1 MVMGL
6 FEMFGMGAAR
16 AGDARAPTLAPAES
30 FFQGDAL
37 ALLQAARAGDEPRV
51 RELVARGTDPNSHG
65 PASASKATPQV
76 SLLGYAV
83 SQHDG
88 RAAALLIAYGANP
101 LAEARPE
108 DGNDFV
114 LPLVRGDA
122 QALDLLYQ
130 LFPMARI
137 PPEVQSRNAFSA
149 LGFDCRPCLE
159 VMLRRG
165 LPPGVEDPAH
175 YSLFM
180 KALLGDNLDMAEW
193 LLVDVKVPLTAQT
206 VRGVNAPNMV
216 QRALEQTYKPGTSTW
231 ARYQRFRAVME
242 DRGVR
247 FPVETA
253 AQVRERLHLK

>member
-1 MVMGL
+1 MGL

-16 AGDARAPTLAPAES
+16 AGDARAPKLAPPES

-37 ALLQAARAGDEPRV
+37 ALFQAARAGDDGRV
-51 RELVARGTDPNSHG
+51 RALVANGTDPDSHG

-76 SLLGYAV
+76 SLLGYAIYL
-83 SQHDG
+83 HDA
-88 RAAALLIAYGANP
+88 RAAALLIAHGANP

-130 LFPMARI
+130 LFPMSKI
-137 PPEVQSRNAFSA
+137 PLEVQSENAFSA
-149 LGFDCRPCLE
+149 LGFNCRPCLE

-165 LPPGVEDPAH
+165 LPPGVEDSTH

-180 KALLGDNLDMAEW
+180 KALLGEDLDMAEW

-206 VRGVNAPNMV
+206 VRGANAPNMV
-216 QRALEQTYKPGTSTW
+216 QRALDQTYKPGTPTW
-231 ARYQRFRAVME
+231 TRYQKFRSVME
-242 DRGVR
+242 ERGVR

>member
-1 MVMGL
+1 MGL

-16 AGDARAPTLAPAES
+16 AGDARAPKLAPPES

-37 ALLQAARAGDEPRV
+37 ALLQAARAGDEARA
-51 RELVARGTDPNSHG
+51 REFVAKGTDPNSHG
-65 PASASKATPQV
+65 PASASKATPQI

-88 RAAALLIAYGANP
+88 RAAALLIACGADP
-101 LAEARPE
+101 LVEARPE
-108 DGNDFV
+108 DGNDFM

-137 PPEVQSRNAFSA
+137 PPQVQAQIAFSA
-149 LGFDCRPCLE
+149 LGFNCRPCLE

-180 KALLGDNLDMAEW
+180 KALLGEDLEMAEW

-216 QRALEQTYKPGTSTW
+216 QRALEQTYKPGTPTW
-231 ARYQRFRAVME
+231 ARYQKFRSVME

-247 FPVETA
+247 FPVETP

>member
-1 MVMGL
+1 MGL
-6 FEMFGMGAAR
+6 FEKLGMGAAA
-16 AGDARAPTLAPAES
+16 AGDARAPRLGPPES
-30 FFQGDAL
+30 FFQGGAL
-37 ALLQAARAGDEPRV
+37 DLFQAASAGDEARV
-51 RELVARGTDPNSHG
+51 RDLVAQGVDPNSHG
-65 PASASKATPQV
+65 PASTSKATPQV
-76 SLLGYAV
+76 SLLGYAAAV
-83 SQHDG
+83 HDG
-88 RAAALLIAYGANP
+88 RAAALLVAHGANP

-114 LPLVRGDA
+114 LPLVRHDA

-130 LFPMARI
+130 LFPMSRI
-137 PPEVQSRNAFSA
+137 PAPVQAQNAFSA
-149 LGFDCRPCLE
+149 LGFNCRPCLE

-180 KALLGDNLDMAEW
+180 KALLAEDLDMAEW
-193 LLVDVKVPLTAQT
+193 LLVDVQVPLTAQT

-216 QRALEQTYKPGTSTW
+216 QRALEQTYKPGTPTW
-231 ARYQRFRAVME
+231 TRYQKFRSVME